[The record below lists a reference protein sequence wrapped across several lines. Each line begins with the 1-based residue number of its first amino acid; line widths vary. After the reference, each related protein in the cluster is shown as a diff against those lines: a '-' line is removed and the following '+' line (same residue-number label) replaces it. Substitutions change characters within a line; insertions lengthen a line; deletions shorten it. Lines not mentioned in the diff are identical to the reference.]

1 MRLFFLLFF
10 SFLFSSV
17 PLYPTWFFTILEQYA
32 FAIYGYSHENFPL
45 QDMAIV
51 NQHTTPPVPPAHLP
65 PTRPGEG
72 PRIIH
77 HSTPG
82 PVSCTQLAGQ
92 LNQLKV
98 GGAERGHTGNG
109 QNANAAPMPRTDI
122 PACGP
127 LYEGYTF
134 FKADAAPGQKSTW
147 ARPERTQLSLSQ
159 TALFKM
165 AQKHAKK
172 VPMSE
177 QYQSLSK
184 VKRTGVDRLV
194 EQRKRDDP
202 RFEWQCVYV
211 KGNEKPFKGKNSRRG
226 DYETV
231 SMDVVI
237 MRRPTTASDTNAPRV
252 VVDIESSNE
261 VPEKVS
267 GRADHPV
274 VEKEPRTVNRG
285 VENNVHWAKANAPH
299 QQNHVMIDPIPR
311 QYSPQPPRPQP
322 PQPVPNHPHPHP
334 IEYSHGGGQSAEGLW
349 SQATPVGAQQ
359 APGMNG
365 ATRVPGA
372 YPQYRPTIDTTVN
385 GNGQTVPTNP
395 NVFPFHG
402 HPGLVPTASGAL
414 PDLQHPN
421 ATGGSSFHL
430 GVHPS
435 QIPNHGHEDFVPP
448 AHEPEGKRSGSPAN
462 IEEDRTTRTPN
473 LTIEP
478 ELEWPTGSS
487 DTEDE
492 SILSGNENGSSV
504 TEDSSDD
511 GDTGDEDEED
521 EEDDEEY
528 EDEEDD
534 EVLEKPQQQ
543 RGSQPWR
550 GSLYRRHSSPRLNRR
565 EPVYRIHQRKLPN
578 SNNNKNEAG
587 SKPTGSNSMEV
598 VPAASPTPDKKIE
611 KTQSREVTVQGPR
624 NRPTIVHEAD
634 NNPAVLDVATQ
645 PPPDMKPHGGRMR
658 NDIRTRILDDR
669 EARLEHREKLVDYHA
684 RLLHDKLEEARYLNR
699 RMSLR
704 EPSMFPHS
712 RRFPLP
718 EDYY

>member
-1 MRLFFLLFF
+1 
-10 SFLFSSV
+10 
-17 PLYPTWFFTILEQYA
+17 
-32 FAIYGYSHENFPL
+32 
-45 QDMAIV
+45 MAIV
-51 NQHTTPPVPPAHLP
+51 NQNTTPPVPPAHLP

-82 PVSCTQLAGQ
+82 PVSSTQLAGQ

-109 QNANAAPMPRTDI
+109 QNANAAPTPRTDI

-172 VPMSE
+172 IPMSE

-184 VKRTGVDRLV
+184 VKRTGVDRLI
-194 EQRKRDDP
+194 EQRKWDDP

-226 DYETV
+226 DFETV

-267 GRADHPV
+267 GKADHPV
-274 VEKEPRTVNRG
+274 VEKEPRVVNKG
-285 VENNVHWAKANAPH
+285 VENNVHWAKSNAPH
-299 QQNHVMIDPIPR
+299 QQNHVMIDPVPR

-334 IEYSHGGGQSAEGLW
+334 IEYNAAGQFAGEGQW
-349 SQATPVGAQQ
+349 PQNTPVGAQQ
-359 APGMNG
+359 GPGMSG
-365 ATRVPGA
+365 TPGTRVPGA
-372 YPQYRPTIDTTVN
+372 YPTYRPTIDTTVN
-385 GNGQTVPTNP
+385 GNAQAVRSNP
-395 NVFPFHG
+395 NVFSYHG
-402 HPGLVPTASGAL
+402 HPGLVPTASGAV

-421 ATGGSSFHL
+421 ATTGGHSFYP
-430 GVHPS
+430 GVHPNLTPS
-435 QIPNHGHEDFVPP
+435 HSHEDFAPP
-448 AHEPEGKRSGSPAN
+448 VQEPVEKRSGTPAN

-521 EEDDEEY
+521 EEDDEDY

-534 EVLEKPQQQ
+534 EVLEKPQHQ

-587 SKPTGSNSMEV
+587 NKPTGSNSMEV
-598 VPAASPTPDKKIE
+598 VPTASTTPDKKIE
-611 KTQSREVTVQGPR
+611 KPQSREVTVQGPR

-645 PPPDMKPHGGRMR
+645 PPPDVKPQGGRVR

-684 RLLHDKLEEARYLNR
+684 RLLHEKLEEARYLNR